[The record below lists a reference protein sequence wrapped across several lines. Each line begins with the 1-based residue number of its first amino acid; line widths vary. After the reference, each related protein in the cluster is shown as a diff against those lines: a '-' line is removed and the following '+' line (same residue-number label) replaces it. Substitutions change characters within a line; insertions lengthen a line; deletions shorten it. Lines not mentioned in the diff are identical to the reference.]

1 MKNPRNITA
10 HCLQGQPLPAKWR
23 QNAPAIA
30 KQAEQ
35 AYLDRIQNAWRN
47 AGNNAQQ
54 HQPPMRAAR
63 LTTDAADNAH
73 NAHQAGHR
81 FDGQMVLE
89 HTDANGF
96 QEWRDLTTGAIV
108 RRRLTW
114 DEVLG
119 RR

>member
-1 MKNPRNITA
+1 M
-10 HCLQGQPLPAKWR
+10 
-23 QNAPAIA
+23 A

-54 HQPPMRAAR
+54 NEPLMRAAR

-73 NAHQAGHR
+73 DGYQAGYR

-89 HTDANGF
+89 RIDANGF
-96 QEWRDLTTGAIV
+96 QEWRDASTGVIV
-108 RRRLTW
+108 RRRLAW
-114 DEVLG
+114 DELLG
-119 RR
+119 RK

>member
-23 QNAPAIA
+23 QNAPAMA

-63 LTTDAADNAH
+63 LTTDAADQAH
-73 NAHQAGHR
+73 NAHQVGHR

-89 HTDANGF
+89 RIDASGF
-96 QEWRDLTTGAIV
+96 EEWRDPTTGAII

-114 DEVLG
+114 SELLG
-119 RR
+119 EK

>member
-1 MKNPRNITA
+1 LFARAAFASEM
-10 HCLQGQPLPAKWR
+10 
-23 QNAPAIA
+23 APVAPGHA

-54 HQPPMRAAR
+54 NQPPMRAAR
-63 LTTDAADNAH
+63 LTTDAADPAH

-89 HTDANGF
+89 RTDANGF
-96 QEWRDLTTGAIV
+96 ENGAIFN
-108 RRRLTW
+108 W
-114 DEVLG
+114 CNYPAAIDLG
-119 RR
+119 